1 MKMVLVFDT
10 DDKDGMRTSMKMM
23 QTILEEYSAQWSK
36 KDPRFGKI
44 EFIKMLKDFQAFSQQ
59 KVEWDHDADGN
70 EYIPLKSYKEF
81 ADHVFREK
89 NNSSYYKPTWTRG
102 ASWTKAR

>member
-10 DDKDGMRTSMKMM
+10 DDADGMQTSIKMM
-23 QTILEEYSAQWSK
+23 KQILADYARQNVGGEIDFA
-36 KDPRFGKI
+36 GKI
-44 EFIKMLKDFQAFSQQ
+44 EFIKMLKDFQAFSHQ
-59 KVEWDHDADGN
+59 KVEWKHDDEGN

-89 NNSSYYKPTWTRG
+89 KNSDYYKPTWTKKR
-102 ASWTKAR
+102 